1 MTTLLG
7 IAGVVLSL
15 PAWAVF
21 LHGCW
26 RIVRFVSRG
35 TPTTTRTDRPF
46 SRAFQVLRKVFGHGE
61 MMPKPAVAIAHWLV
75 MVGFLFGVVVW
86 FEAYIQTF
94 NPAGGW
100 PWLHE
105 LRVYRLLEEV
115 LGLGTVVGILFLF
128 ITRLRVG
135 RANRVDRFYGSNA
148 TAAHF
153 VEAVVFLE
161 GLGILLVKAG
171 AIATYGGYSPW
182 TDWVTGPLSQ
192 LLPAAPL
199 MVSGFALFKL
209 LTGMTW
215 LIVVGRN
222 LHWGVSWHRI
232 LAFFNL
238 FLTRNYDGSP
248 SLGALSPLMDGPRPL
263 RLADL
268 EQSEPASLGTG
279 TVGDAS
285 WKMLLDSATCTEC
298 GRCQAVCPAWNT
310 EKPLSPK
317 LLMMSLRDAALHADL
332 TPEDSHDGV
341 DVLKLVGANQ
351 AVTEDVLW
359 SCTNCGACVE
369 QCPVDIEHID
379 HVANLRR
386 YQVLE
391 ESAFPSEL
399 TGLFKNLENKGNP
412 WGRNSRDRRA
422 WIERARKDG
431 IEVPIFGEDV
441 ADFSDTE
448 YLLWVGCAGSLDED
462 GVATSRAIVELL
474 HTAGVKFAVLAQD
487 ETCTGDPARR
497 AGNELLFQTLAE
509 QNVSTLNQ
517 VFDGV
522 PPRQR
527 KIITSCAHC
536 FNTLRNEYPDFDG
549 HYDVFHHTQLLN
561 RLVREKLITP
571 VPRGPENRRP
581 LTYHDPCFLGRHN
594 KVFDPPR
601 ELLAST
607 GMELREMPRNRD
619 DGFCCGAGGARMFM
633 EENIGQRISDNRAAE
648 AVATGAETIAVGCP
662 FCNTMLG
669 AGVKA
674 TANKQGNAPV
684 IKDVAQLMRDS
695 ITIDGALPPARPKA
709 FLERPTRVAAP
720 RSATKNVPLPGP
732 ESHAAE
738 DAGQTPAAPT
748 PAAPTP
754 AAPKAATPPAAQP
767 AAPTPATPKAAS
779 PQAAAPQAAVP
790 APAVPKPSTP
800 APATPA
806 APRPAAP
813 TPATPK
819 AATPQPATPQA
830 TVPTPATPKPATPKA
845 AVPTPATPQAAVP
858 KAATPATP
866 QSATPKAAAPQP
878 ATPKAAVPTPAVPKP
893 ATPAPATPKAATPQ
907 PAVPKTATP
916 KPAAPKAATP
926 QPAVP
931 QPATPKAAAP
941 APAVPKPATPT
952 PATPKAATPKAAT
965 PQAAVPKAA
974 TPKPATPQPAVPQPA
989 VPAPTAPPP
998 AVPQP
1003 MSGRDAGS
1011 DASTSAQHDDSEDG
1025 TQT

>member
-128 ITRLRVG
+128 TTRLRVG

-238 FLTRNYDGSP
+238 FFTRNYDGSP

-549 HYDVFHHTQLLN
+549 NYDVFHHTQLLN

-674 TANKQGNAPV
+674 TASKQATAPV

-720 RSATKNVPLPGP
+720 RSATKNAPIPAP
-732 ESHAAE
+732 ESPAAE
-738 DAGQTPAAPT
+738 DAGKTPATPI

-754 AAPKAATPPAAQP
+754 AAPKAATPPAARP

-779 PQAAAPQAAVP
+779 PQ
-790 APAVPKPSTP
+790 
-800 APATPA
+800 
-806 APRPAAP
+806 
-813 TPATPK
+813 
-819 AATPQPATPQA
+819 
-830 TVPTPATPKPATPKA
+830 
-845 AVPTPATPQAAVP
+845 
-858 KAATPATP
+858 
-866 QSATPKAAAPQP
+866 
-878 ATPKAAVPTPAVPKP
+878 
-893 ATPAPATPKAATPQ
+893 
-907 PAVPKTATP
+907 
-916 KPAAPKAATP
+916 
-926 QPAVP
+926 
-931 QPATPKAAAP
+931 
-941 APAVPKPATPT
+941 
-952 PATPKAATPKAAT
+952 
-965 PQAAVPKAA
+965 
-974 TPKPATPQPAVPQPA
+974 
-989 VPAPTAPPP
+989 
-998 AVPQP
+998 
-1003 MSGRDAGS
+1003 
-1011 DASTSAQHDDSEDG
+1011 
-1025 TQT
+1025 